1 MPSPGPALG
10 GGRDPI
16 TGETADLSVIDLISD
31 SISWESVILALLY
44 FVLGYL
50 LYTSVFA
57 AAGATVSDLQD
68 AQQAMTPI
76 VLVIMI
82 SLIAGPLLMESPNN
96 RWVVILSMVPPFN
109 AVVMPARV
117 FSTEVPFWLAVGTL
131 PDPAD
136 RGCGDHRLVG
146 RTDLPGGNPDEGTA
160 SQLARDRSLG
170 PPRLILNS
178 P

>member
-16 TGETADLSVIDLISD
+16 TGETADLSSIDLISG

-44 FVLGYL
+44 FILGYL

-76 VLVIMI
+76 VLVIML

-96 RWVVILSMVPPFN
+96 RWVVILSMVPPFS

-117 FSTEVPFWLAVGTL
+117 FSTEVPFWQWGL
-131 PDPAD
+131 
-136 RGCGDHRLVG
+136 
-146 RTDLPGGNPDEGTA
+146 
-160 SQLARDRSLG
+160 S
-170 PPRLILNS
+170 LILLAAAVAAIVWLAGRIYRVGILMRGQRAS
-178 P
+178 LPEIVRWVRHG